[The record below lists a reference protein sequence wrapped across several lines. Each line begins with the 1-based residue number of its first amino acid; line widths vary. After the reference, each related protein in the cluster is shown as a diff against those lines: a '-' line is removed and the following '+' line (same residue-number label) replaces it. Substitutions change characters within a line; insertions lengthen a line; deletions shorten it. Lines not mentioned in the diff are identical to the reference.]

1 MPAGD
6 TDAQVVDACVLT
18 FSLTTLSIGIVLIAA
33 VEDDV
38 IRGQVGHQFFEDLIA
53 DIAVWKR
60 EDEKFWGG
68 EAGAE
73 RSVVYQILT
82 MLLVMS

>member
-18 FSLTTLSIGIVLIAA
+18 FSLTTLGITIVLIAA

-38 IRGQVGHQFFEDLIA
+38 IRGQVGHQFFKDLIA

-60 EDEKFWGG
+60 EDEKFGGG

-73 RSVVYQILT
+73 RFVVYQILT

>member
-1 MPAGD
+1 
-6 TDAQVVDACVLT
+6 
-18 FSLTTLSIGIVLIAA
+18 LTTLSIGIALIAA

-53 DIAVWKR
+53 GIAAWKR

-73 RSVVYQILT
+73 RFVVYQILT

>member
-1 MPAGD
+1 VPAGD
-6 TDAQVVDACVLT
+6 TDAQVVDASVLT

-38 IRGQVGHQFFEDLIA
+38 IRGQVGHQSFEDLIA
-53 DIAVWKR
+53 DIAAWKR
-60 EDEKFWGG
+60 EDEKFGGG

-73 RSVVYQILT
+73 RFVVYQILT